1 MNKLL
6 LIFDYFKE
14 AFHINK
20 QNKALYKPQIALIA
34 VDVLIILLVGIGVY
48 SWIGIENI
56 RTLTEMGSS
65 EILGFVLNQGF
76 KVIAI
81 ILAYALISVILEAG
95 LLNMYKKAVTQGYTE
110 PGDFREGLS
119 KYFVKLLLG
128 KLLIFLCYIP
138 ALPFYLLIGII
149 TLTVGLAVI
158 PIIVGVFLTMWK
170 VSLVMNDVG
179 IIEALKDS
187 FQFAKRN
194 FMPLTVLQII
204 HWAFARGVSGGGGG
218 GGGGNFNLPNTNGYN
233 QGPGQGFN
241 NEFFNIPGAEQGIE
255 VFIRIIKIMV
265 AVLIPIITIAS
276 IFASLIA
283 MVFNVFFT
291 LTLFVAYKNGFI
303 VEEKQ
308 LPIPEEPEA
317 LEANVNISEEAP
329 IAEEVDTIADNEETN
344 NEEVEQ

>member
-1 MNKLL
+1 MNRLL

-34 VDVLIILLVGIGVY
+34 VDVLIILLVGISVY

-158 PIIVGVFLTMWK
+158 PIVVGVFLTMWK

-241 NEFFNIPGAEQGIE
+241 NEFFNIPGAEQGI
-255 VFIRIIKIMV
+255 
-265 AVLIPIITIAS
+265 
-276 IFASLIA
+276 
-283 MVFNVFFT
+283 
-291 LTLFVAYKNGFI
+291 
-303 VEEKQ
+303 
-308 LPIPEEPEA
+308 
-317 LEANVNISEEAP
+317 
-329 IAEEVDTIADNEETN
+329 
-344 NEEVEQ
+344 

>member
-14 AFHINK
+14 AFRINK

-34 VDVLIILLVGIGVY
+34 IDVLLILFVGIGVY
-48 SWIGIENI
+48 NWIGIENI
-56 RTLTEMGSS
+56 SALTEMESS
-65 EILGFVLNQGF
+65 EIWGFALSQGF
-76 KVIAI
+76 KIIAI
-81 ILAYALISVILEAG
+81 ILAYALISVIIESG

-119 KYFVKLLLG
+119 KYFIKLLLG

-138 ALPFYLLIGII
+138 ALPFYLLLGII

-158 PIIVGVFLTMWK
+158 PIIAGVFLTMWK

-187 FQFAKRN
+187 FRFAKRN

-204 HWAFARGVSGGGGG
+204 HWAFARGVSGGGGSG
-218 GGGGNFNLPNTNGYN
+218 SGSNFSLPDTSGLN
-233 QGPGQGFN
+233 QGTGQDIG
-241 NEFFNIPGAEQGIE
+241 NEFFNIPGAEQGLE
-255 VFIRIIKIMV
+255 FFIRIVKIMI
-265 AVLIPIITIAS
+265 AVLIPIISIA
-276 IFASLIA
+276 IIAASLIA
-283 MVFNVFFT
+283 MVFNVFFS
-291 LTLFVAYKNGFI
+291 LSLFVAYKNGFI
-303 VEEKQ
+303 VEETQ
-308 LPIPEEPEA
+308 LPLPEEPEA
-317 LEANVNISEEAP
+317 LEVNDNIPSEEL
-329 IAEEVDTIADNEETN
+329 IAEDADIMADNEETN